1 MPIYP
6 GAAMR
11 HETQRATENVASA
24 PTKFLNAAEVA
35 IHLGVSRS
43 TVYNLI
49 ASGRLTAH
57 CNGGGKIR
65 PRGIRVPESAVT
77 EYLAGSLVSPS
88 EVAA

>member
-1 MPIYP
+1 MSHEAP
-6 GAAMR
+6 AA
-11 HETQRATENVASA
+11 EIVATE
-24 PTKFLNAAEVA
+24 FLNAAEVA
-35 IHLGVSRS
+35 IRLRVSRS

-65 PRGIRVPESAVT
+65 PRGLRVPEAAVNA
-77 EYLAGSLVSPS
+77 YLASSIITPS